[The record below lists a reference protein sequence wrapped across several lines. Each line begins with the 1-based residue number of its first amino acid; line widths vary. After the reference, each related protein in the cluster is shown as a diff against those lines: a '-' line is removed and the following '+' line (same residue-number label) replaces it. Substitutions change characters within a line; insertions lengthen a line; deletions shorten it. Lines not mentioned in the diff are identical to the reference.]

1 MRRAFTALTLC
12 IAMVSSVEARK
23 KHKSHASKSS
33 RSSSHQKKASR
44 SASISTGIS
53 YRMPVAVVPQENRG
67 WMYSSEVAGFG
78 RQRPKVDYSEAQSWK
93 LQSLAAMV
101 SAPEPEDSG
110 AEPDSL
116 LAKNPSEIFSHLGSS
131 GDQSVVEQL
140 RQAAQPYLGIPYKG
154 RKRGVTG
161 YDCSGFVRALLG
173 DFGVSLAGRSSQ
185 DYFMLGDPIRP
196 EDLQPGDLVF
206 FSDNQRHIGHVG
218 MYVDSGIFVH
228 SALSNGI
235 TYSRIDEAWY
245 RRRYQGARR
254 VSTIVSGLQ
263 AGPLRKNTDVATTD
277 MSSPVN

>member
-1 MRRAFTALTLC
+1 MRRALTALTLC

-23 KHKSHASKSS
+23 KQKSHASKSS
-33 RSSSHQKKASR
+33 RSSSHKKKASR
-44 SASISTGIS
+44 SSSVPVGVS

-93 LQSLAAMV
+93 LQPLASLV
-101 SAPEPEDSG
+101 SEPVAEDSE
-110 AEPDSL
+110 AAPDSL
-116 LAKNPSEIFSHLGSS
+116 LAQNPAEVFSRLGSS

-140 RQAAQPYLGIPYKG
+140 RKAAQPYLGIPYKG
-154 RKRGVTG
+154 RKRGVSG

-173 DFGVSLAGRSSQ
+173 DFGVTLAGRSSQ
-185 DYFMLGDPIRP
+185 DYYLLGDPIRP

-218 MYVDSGIFVH
+218 LYVDSGIFVH

-254 VSTIVSGLQ
+254 ISTIVSGLQ
-263 AGPLRKNTDVATTD
+263 MGPLRKNSEVATTET
-277 MSSPVN
+277 SSAVD